1 MTDAATAPHNI
12 LESVIRLTEQRDQ
25 HSLET
30 CLIQTMLELTGACRI
45 TLYVPEED
53 ETNEPPNRLVRVAH
67 VRDPSLCACPD
78 GEEGKMIFLNEAPLS
93 YRACLES
100 GKSAD
105 IAGDDRQ
112 VHIHPV
118 IGAENRPAGIL
129 CVDHRRGRSLD
140 IRLIDSF
147 LRIYRNYLELLNEN
161 QHDRLTGLLNRKTFD
176 ERVVK
181 VIEQARG
188 LRQRAGDRGFLALAI
203 VDIDHFKRINDS
215 FGHLYGDEVLLLFA
229 RLMTQ
234 IFREDDLLFRF
245 GGEEFVILLKTPDAG
260 VCAKILNRFRA
271 AVEGYAFPLVGTV
284 TTSIGY
290 TEISGEIAYA
300 PLLDRADRALYFA
313 KRQGRNRVHRYEQL
327 IEEGKILPAE
337 VPAGSVDLF

>member
-1 MTDAATAPHNI
+1 MTDASAQPHNI

-30 CLIQTMLELTGACRI
+30 CMIQTMLELTGACRI
-45 TLYVPEED
+45 SLYAPED
-53 ETNEPPNRLVRVAH
+53 DATDGAPNRLSRVAH
-67 VRDPSLCACPD
+67 ARDPSLCACP
-78 GEEGKMIFLNEAPLS
+78 EEGGKTIFLDEAPPS

-105 IAGDDRQ
+105 IINEDLHQ
-112 VHIHPV
+112 HIHPV
-118 IGAENRPAGIL
+118 IGAEDRPAGIL
-129 CVDHRRGRSLD
+129 RVDCRRGRIPD

-176 ERVVK
+176 EKAVK
-181 VIEQARG
+181 IIEQASG
-188 LRQRAGDRGFLALAI
+188 LRQRTGDRSFLALAI
-203 VDIDHFKRINDS
+203 VDIDHFKRVNDS

-245 GGEEFVILLKTPDAG
+245 GGEEFVILVKTLDAES
-260 VCAKILNRFRA
+260 CARILNRFRA
-271 AVEGYAFPLVGTV
+271 AVENYAFPLVGTV

-290 TEISGEIAYA
+290 TEITGEASCA
-300 PLLDRADRALYFA
+300 PVLDQADRALYYA
-313 KRQGRNRVHRYEQL
+313 KQHGRNRVCRYEQL
-327 IEEGKILPAE
+327 IGKGEIQPS
-337 VPAGSVDLF
+337 VIPAGSMDLF

>member
-1 MTDAATAPHNI
+1 MTDASTAPHNI

-45 TLYVPEED
+45 TLYAAEED
-53 ETNEPPNRLVRVAH
+53 ATDAPPLRLVRVAH
-67 VRDPSLCACPD
+67 VRDPSLCDCPEED
-78 GEEGKMIFLNEAPLS
+78 GKTICLNEAPLS

-105 IAGDDRQ
+105 IINEDLHL
-112 VHIHPV
+112 HIHPV
-118 IGAENRPAGIL
+118 IGAEDRPAGIL
-129 CVDHRRGRSLD
+129 RVDCKRGRSLD

-147 LRIYRNYLELLNEN
+147 LRIHRNYLELLNEN

-176 ERVVK
+176 DKVVK
-181 VIEQARG
+181 VIEPASG

-260 VCAKILNRFRA
+260 VCARILNRFRA
-271 AVEGYAFPLVGTV
+271 AVESYAFPLVGTV

-290 TEISGEIAYA
+290 TEITGEAAYA
-300 PLLDRADRALYFA
+300 PVLDQADRALYYA
-313 KRQGRNRVHRYEQL
+313 KQHGRNQVHRYEQL
-327 IEEGKILPAE
+327 IEEGKIQPAAI
-337 VPAGSVDLF
+337 PAGSVDLF